1 MAVLALAVARFAAAP
16 LRRELMIE
24 EPGWAPAA
32 NREAPEAREE
42 GDTFFAQRDSV
53 LVRVPAD
60 MTVGE
65 FVRLYHLRNTRGVRE
80 ALQAQLGAFNDSDPI
95 RKGVEVRLH
104 LTVPSK

>member
-1 MAVLALAVARFAAAP
+1 
-16 LRRELMIE
+16 MIE
-24 EPGWAPAA
+24 EPAWAPAA

-42 GDTFFAQRDSV
+42 GDRFFAQRDWV
-53 LVRVPAD
+53 LIRVPTD

-95 RKGVEVRLH
+95 RKGAEVRLH
-104 LTVPSK
+104 LTVPSQ